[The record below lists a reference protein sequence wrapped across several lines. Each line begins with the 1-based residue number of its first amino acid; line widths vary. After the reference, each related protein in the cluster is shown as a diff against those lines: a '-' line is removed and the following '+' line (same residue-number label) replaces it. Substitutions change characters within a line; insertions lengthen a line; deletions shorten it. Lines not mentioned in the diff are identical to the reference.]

1 MRILQFYQK
10 NKKKKV
16 LHLHNILLLHLNLL
30 IHHHLTPRALPPHLL
45 RIQTQVKLK
54 KNKNKNIIFHLKVY
68 QMNTEMKCK
77 VLNITTKN
85 QK

>member
-16 LHLHNILLLHLNLL
+16 LQLHNILLLLNLL
-30 IHHHLTPRALPPHLL
+30 IHHHLTPQALPPHLL
-45 RIQTQVKLK
+45 RIKYQVKLK